1 MTHQFK
7 FTLRAFTALVL
18 LILICDDALSQSYT
32 SPIPWHHTVFEARVA
47 ALGQSTAVLSN
58 GSAYHMNPAIPS
70 EEGVLQVSTFL
81 FSTPP
86 FDLPQDGADLY
97 SPAVSY
103 SSGKFTYTA
112 MADYTSFSVP
122 NEFNAN
128 SEDYS
133 NRLLRFQAGY
143 KLSENFSLGAGFLHS
158 SYSSPVIV
166 FNNRE
171 FGGNA
176 TAWGIDLGL
185 FYQNQFIND
194 DFTFKP
200 RLGLSL
206 NNIGPG
212 FDYEANGMSDANL
225 PGQISLGMGFE
236 AVSNRLIYN
245 KPIFGAGIYSGF
257 NKYLPRQELEEN
269 GTELSRPGGF
279 EALFTTWNSFE
290 RFAGSQN
297 EVISLGDQISN
308 SVGLEFQLLETLFLR
323 YGVLGG
329 ADDWVRPQNGFGA
342 EADFYYVS
350 LAVTHL
356 NYHSSDQYGPQ
367 DNSTYVQVTFRIP
380 LDGRHRDTILNSLFS
395 R

>member
-1 MTHQFK
+1 MIF
-7 FTLRAFTALVL
+7 
-18 LILICDDALSQSYT
+18 LILICDDSLSQSYT
-32 SPIPWHHTVFEARVA
+32 SPIPWHHTAFEARVA
-47 ALGQSTAVLSN
+47 ALGQSTAALSN
-58 GSAYHMNPAIPS
+58 ESAYHMNPAIPS
-70 EEGVLQVSTFL
+70 EKGVIQVSTFL
-81 FSTPP
+81 FSTTP
-86 FDLPQDGADLY
+86 FDLPQGGADLY

-103 SSGKFTYTA
+103 SSGKFTYSA
-112 MADYTSFSVP
+112 MADYTLFSVP
-122 NEFNAN
+122 AEFNDN
-128 SEDYS
+128 LEDYS

-166 FNNRE
+166 FNNQDL
-171 FGGNA
+171 GGDA

-185 FYQNQFIND
+185 FYRNQIINN
-194 DFTFKP
+194 DFTLKP
-200 RLGLSL
+200 QLGLSL
-206 NNIGPG
+206 NNIGPV

-225 PGQISLGMGFE
+225 PGQISLGFGFE
-236 AVSNRLIYN
+236 AVSNRLSYN

-257 NKYLPRQELEEN
+257 NKYLSRQELEEN
-269 GTELSRPGGF
+269 ATELSRPGGF

-290 RFAGSQN
+290 RFIGSQN
-297 EVISLGDQISN
+297 EVISLVEQISV

-323 YGVLGG
+323 YGILGG
-329 ADDWVRPQNGFGA
+329 ADDWVRPQNGLGA

-356 NYHSSDQYGPQ
+356 NYHSSDRWGQQ

-380 LDGRHRDTILNSLFS
+380 LDGRQRDTIINSLFS